1 MVKEKTEN
9 MGFCSGVCPWAL
21 RQIKQVSTWRGL
33 VILGGVIATTVNPA
47 LGAAIVK
54 FAGAIV
60 GVLDIAQNEAKQ

>member
-1 MVKEKTEN
+1 MALEKKEGQL
-9 MGFCSGVCPWAL
+9 GFCAGVCPWVL

-60 GVLDIAQNEAKQ
+60 GVLDIAQNEAK